1 MNAGAAGAAVAVNV
15 LGVIEHPSF
24 GDSPYR
30 IDANGAPYLPVG
42 DGGLVL
48 GVRLGDPVF
57 GVGGDHVAPGACLI
71 HPDEAAR
78 HALALYAC
86 IGNRAVVRTG
96 AAAGTTGAVLG
107 KRGEGGRV
115 IVGFA
120 DDDLTRMRPG
130 DHVAVRSAGQGAAP
144 SWLRDDVAVMNVD
157 PGLLPRFLAEPN
169 AGLDRP
175 IEVSVRSVLPARVA
189 GNGLG
194 RPAASW
200 DMDLQLTSRGHPGL
214 LLGDLVAITDIDAR
228 FNMGYR
234 RDWLT
239 IGVIVHAAS
248 PLPGHGPG
256 MTVIAT
262 GPASALRPIE
272 DGAGHSGLTASMLN
286 LQ

>member
-1 MNAGAAGAAVAVNV
+1 M
-15 LGVIEHPSF
+15 
-24 GDSPYR
+24 
-30 IDANGAPYLPVG
+30 
-42 DGGLVL
+42 L
-48 GVRLGDPVF
+48 GVRLGDPVL

-78 HALALYAC
+78 HALALYSC
-86 IGNRAVVRTG
+86 IGNQAVVRTG
-96 AAAGTTGAVLG
+96 GAAGAAGAVLG
-107 KRGEGGRV
+107 KRGQGGRV

-120 DDDLTRMRPG
+120 DHDLARMRPG
-130 DHVAVRSAGQGAAP
+130 DHVAVPSVGQGAAP
-144 SWLRDDVAVMNVD
+144 SWLLNDVAVMNLD
-157 PGLLPRFLAEPN
+157 PDLLPAFLTEPN
-169 AGLDRP
+169 EGPDRP
-175 IEVSVRSVLPARVA
+175 IQVSVRSVLPARVA

-200 DMDLQLTSRGHPGL
+200 DMDLQLTSRGHHQV

-248 PLPGHGPG
+248 PLPGRGPG